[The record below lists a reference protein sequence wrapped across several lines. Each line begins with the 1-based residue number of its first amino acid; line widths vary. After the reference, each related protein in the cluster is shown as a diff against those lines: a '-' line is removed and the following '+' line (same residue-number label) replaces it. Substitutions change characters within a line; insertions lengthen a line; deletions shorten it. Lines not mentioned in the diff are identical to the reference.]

1 MSFHQPQAV
10 PTERI
15 SQALSHGEKFVDQYY
30 KSFSKSV
37 GKFYTPE
44 SRIIWNGQGFSGE
57 QFSNVLPELQK
68 ILLHFDVTS
77 YDAQPLGPANS
88 SLTMINVSGLVKIDK
103 KKQFA
108 QQFVVQKAGNLTYIV
123 SDCFRLV

>member
-1 MSFHQPQAV
+1 MGGV
-10 PTERI
+10 PTEQRI
-15 SQALSHGEKFVDQYY
+15 SQAISHGEKFVDQYY

-57 QFSNVLPELQK
+57 QFTQVLPELQK
-68 ILLHFDVTS
+68 TLLHFDVTS
-77 YDAQPLGPANS
+77 YDAQPLGPPSNS
-88 SLTMINVSGLVKIDK
+88 SLTMINVSGLVKIDR

-108 QQFVVQKAGNLTYIV
+108 QQFVVQKTGNLSYIV